1 VRASIVRQWHSLEFD
16 RVLCRRQ
23 SILFVQETDLERR
36 EEKLANDQARG
47 LYPFDGRNMSLELE
61 GLREHVAR
69 VEDDH
74 VDECKQLSRC
84 STHFLQ
90 E

>member
-1 VRASIVRQWHSLEFD
+1 VRASIVRQWHSIEFD
-16 RVLCRRQ
+16 RVLRGRQ
-23 SILFVQETDLERR
+23 FILFVQETDLERR
-36 EEKLANDQARG
+36 EEKLANDQAQG

-61 GLREHVAR
+61 GLHEHVAG

-74 VDECKQLSRC
+74 VNEGKQLSRC
-84 STHFLQ
+84 NTHFLQ